1 MSSRHCKIDKENFAI
16 QLKHYRKEHNLSQEE
31 LARMIDTSVFSV
43 NRWETA
49 KHHPN
54 RSIIK
59 LMKMLKI
66 IVG

>member
-1 MSSRHCKIDKENFAI
+1 MSRRHDKIDKENFAI
-16 QLKHYRKEHNLSQEE
+16 QLKQYRKEHNLSQEE

-54 RSIIK
+54 RPILK

-66 IVG
+66 LA

>member
-1 MSSRHCKIDKENFAI
+1 MSKRHGAVDKENFAL
-16 QLKHYRKEHNLSQEE
+16 QLKAYRNKHNISQEE

-49 KHHPN
+49 KHFPN

-59 LMKMLKI
+59 LMKMLNI
-66 IVG
+66 IG